1 MLQQTQVAAVIP
13 YYQRF
18 VARFPDERALAAG
31 SLDEVLH
38 LWSGLGYYA
47 RARNLHA
54 CARALVERHGGAFPR
69 EERALRTL
77 PGIGRYTAAAIA
89 AIAFG
94 CRTTPVD
101 GNIERVIARL
111 FRVETPLPAAKAEI
125 HRLAETLTPQTR
137 AGDFAQAMMDLGA
150 TICTPVS
157 PGCAVCPWMA
167 DCGARATGDPEC
179 FPQREAKRAPKL
191 RRGAAFFVLRAD
203 RSILLRSRP
212 PRGLLGGMTELPTTE
227 WSEDFEESRSLFE
240 APRFSS
246 RRRWRRVPGV
256 VTHVFTHFP
265 LELVV
270 YATQVGLDTPPPE
283 GMRFVPLDR
292 VHAEALPNLMR
303 KVVALA
309 VREPGN
315 AVSSSPS
322 RRAASRA
329 ARRSA

>member
-1 MLQQTQVAAVIP
+1 
-13 YYQRF
+13 
-18 VARFPDERALAAG
+18 
-31 SLDEVLH
+31 
-38 LWSGLGYYA
+38 
-47 RARNLHA
+47 
-54 CARALVERHGGAFPR
+54 
-69 EERALRTL
+69 
-77 PGIGRYTAAAIA
+77 
-89 AIAFG
+89 
-94 CRTTPVD
+94 
-101 GNIERVIARL
+101 
-111 FRVETPLPAAKAEI
+111 
-125 HRLAETLTPQTR
+125 
-137 AGDFAQAMMDLGA
+137 
-150 TICTPVS
+150 
-157 PGCAVCPWMA
+157 MA

-270 YATQVGLDTPPPE
+270 YAKQVALDTPPPT

-292 VHAEALPNLMR
+292 VHEEALPNLMR
-303 KVVALA
+303 EVVALA

-322 RRAASRA
+322 PRAASRA
-329 ARRSA
+329 ARRS